1 MPKGPRVQPY
11 VPGNSGPAL
20 RAHGVDQ
27 LSRDTRAWGRGPA
40 VSTCSPRQIGPGP
53 EVPLGRPPLP
63 GHLRTRPR
71 TRVFNQ
77 LSRVTRAQVRGPA
90 GSASCPGG
98 LGPMPERL
106 RVRPAVLGDLGPCQ
120 WTRCVD
126 QPSRASQTRARGPVV
141 FTSTPGR
148 LGPFLRARVSR
159 SCLRGLVL
167 GSEDP
172 RCQPVVPGDS
182 STSPRARRID
192 HLSQATQAGTRGPA
206 VSTNSAGRIGF
217 WSEVPRS
224 TTCPG

>member
-1 MPKGPRVQPY
+1 MWSNSCPGQHGPLLDVPRCQP
-11 VPGNSGPAL
+11 GILRDSGPCPKA
-20 RAHGVDQ
+20 RWADQ
-27 LSRDTRAWGRGPA
+27 LSRATQDCTRGLA
-40 VSTCSPRQIGPGP
+40 VLT
-53 EVPLGRPPLP
+53 
-63 GHLRTRPR
+63 
-71 TRVFNQ
+71 
-77 LSRVTRAQVRGPA
+77 
-90 GSASCPGG
+90 SCPAR
-98 LGPMPERL
+98 LGPFPEGPKC
-106 RVRPAVLGDLGPCQ
+106 RPAVLGDLGPCQ

-141 FTSTPGR
+141 FTSTPGGF
-148 LGPFLRARVSR
+148 GPFLRARVSN

-172 RCQPVVPGDS
+172 RCQAVVPGDS
-182 STSPRARRID
+182 GTSPRARRID